1 MARKQEQEAA
11 SEEVVEV
18 APGVLRMQLPIR
30 IPGLRHVN
38 CYALLD
44 DAGVALVD
52 PGLPG
57 PATWRA
63 LRHRLRQA
71 GLEPRHV
78 HTVVVTHS
86 HPDHFGGAS
95 RVVRECGA
103 RVVAHRSFSFGG
115 IGRVVQ
121 EPEVSVDDLPAP
133 EDLALEVGSADRHF
147 VADDPEVPT
156 LAGEPAPWD
165 GWLGRTPWG
174 GRRMRPPLWKSAL
187 WAASRLALRLP
198 LVPKITEPVRDGDR
212 LSLAG
217 REWRVLHTP
226 GHTGDHVCFY
236 DADGGVL
243 IAGDHVLPTIT
254 PHVSGLVAD
263 RDPLRLFLES
273 LDRIGGLPGVRQVL
287 PAHGHPFTDLRAR
300 TDAISRH
307 HAERLEC
314 MRAIGREIGP
324 ATVAEFSRQLFAPR
338 SWGPMA
344 ESETYAHLEHLRL
357 AGSAERRCERDGP
370 MIYVTG

>member
-165 GWLGRTPWG
+165 GWLGRTPGG
-174 GRRMRPPLWKSAL
+174 GRRKPPLL
-187 WAASRLALRLP
+187 W
-198 LVPKITEPVRDGDR
+198 E
-212 LSLAG
+212 
-217 REWRVLHTP
+217 
-226 GHTGDHVCFY
+226 
-236 DADGGVL
+236 
-243 IAGDHVLPTIT
+243 
-254 PHVSGLVAD
+254 
-263 RDPLRLFLES
+263 
-273 LDRIGGLPGVRQVL
+273 GGL
-287 PAHGHPFTDLRAR
+287 
-300 TDAISRH
+300 
-307 HAERLEC
+307 
-314 MRAIGREIGP
+314 
-324 ATVAEFSRQLFAPR
+324 
-338 SWGPMA
+338 
-344 ESETYAHLEHLRL
+344 
-357 AGSAERRCERDGP
+357 
-370 MIYVTG
+370 